1 MSKLYENIK
10 KTEKIFHSERRFIFN
25 IILVKVSQLENN
37 VIHPTINFNFFYYRQ
52 RTLYGTRVIFNILVN
67 QM

>member
-37 VIHPTINFNFFYYRQ
+37 VIHPTINFNFFI
-52 RTLYGTRVIFNILVN
+52 TDKEHCMGHVSFSIS
-67 QM
+67 